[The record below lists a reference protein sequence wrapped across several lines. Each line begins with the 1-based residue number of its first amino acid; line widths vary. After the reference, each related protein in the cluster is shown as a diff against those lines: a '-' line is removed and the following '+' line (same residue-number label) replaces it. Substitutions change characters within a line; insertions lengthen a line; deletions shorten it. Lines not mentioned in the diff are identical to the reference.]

1 MPTAAGSRLSKSKYM
16 AGIQCP
22 KLLWWMVH
30 EPEAPELEADPE
42 VQFILDRGTEVGE
55 LARTYVPG
63 GVLIDVPH
71 EEPERR
77 LRETAE
83 ALRAGA
89 KVLYEAAIEHDG
101 VMVLPD
107 ILERGRPGWNLI
119 EVKSTTG
126 VKDQHYDDVA
136 VQAHVL
142 RGAGLEVRRAELMHL
157 NRECR
162 HPDLSNLF
170 VRQPVMPEVRQRLD
184 DIPRSL
190 GASWAEPKTEALQGQ
205 ALC

>member
-1 MPTAAGSRLSKSKYM
+1 MASASRLSKSKYM

-22 KLLWWMVH
+22 KLLWWQVH

-42 VQFILDRGTEVGE
+42 LQFILDRGTEVGE

-101 VMVLPD
+101 VMVLAD
-107 ILERGRPGWNLI
+107 ILERGRQGWNII

-142 RGAGLEVRRAELMHL
+142 RGAGLDVRRTELMHL

-170 VRQPVMPEVRQRLD
+170 ALRPRRSRAVATMPTTT
-184 DIPRSL
+184 IAP
-190 GASWAEPKTEALQGQ
+190 WP
-205 ALC
+205 